1 MIRLL
6 VVDDSALMRKHLNQ
20 VFSAEGDFEIAN
32 ARNGAEALVELK
44 RFEPDVVTLDVNMPE
59 LDGISALSLIM
70 AERPTP
76 VVMFSS
82 ITEKGATATLEALAL
97 GAVDFIAKPGGTI
110 SLNIDAVHKELV
122 AKVRN
127 AANAKVRGYS
137 RRSQPP
143 VTGAERPLTEPPGS
157 LRRTTTTSSIPVS
170 SPAPHRARTSDVPR
184 VSDPP
189 PEGSIKSRYARNP
202 GLVLP
207 GHMPPVVTAPYSK
220 MRAYGVVIIGVSTGG
235 PKALEEILPLLDRN
249 FRWPVLVAQHM
260 PPQFTE
266 AFAKRLNSLCP
277 LNVVEVA
284 APMEIVPGN
293 VYLGRGGTDMVMA
306 ERLGKLIVTPRPES
320 SEYLWHPSVEALVKS
335 AIKFMHPTQT
345 ISVMLTGM
353 GYDGATAMTELKRL
367 GGKTIAE
374 SEETATVFGMP
385 AELIKQGGASIVLPC
400 PSIAQQLNYWMQTG
414 V

>member
-82 ITEKGATATLEALAL
+82 LTEKGATATLEALAL

-110 SLNIDAVHKELV
+110 SLSIDAVHKELV
-122 AKVRN
+122 SKVRS

-137 RRSQPP
+137 RRAPQPL
-143 VTGAERPLTEPPGS
+143 TGAERPLTEPPGS
-157 LRRTTTTSSIPVS
+157 LRRSFPATAP
-170 SPAPHRARTSDVPR
+170 SPTLSHRARTTESPR
-184 VSDPP
+184 ATDPA
-189 PEGSIKSRYARNP
+189 PEGTVRSRFARSP
-202 GLVLP
+202 GLMLP
-207 GHMPPVVTAPYSK
+207 GHLPPAVTTPCTK
-220 MRAYGVVIIGVSTGG
+220 MRAFGVVMIGVSTGG

-277 LNVVEVA
+277 LNVVEVN
-284 APMEIVPGN
+284 APMEIAPGN

-335 AIKFMHPTQT
+335 AIKFMHPAQT
-345 ISVMLTGM
+345 VSVMLTGM
-353 GYDGATAMTELKRL
+353 GYDGATAMTELKKL

-385 AELIKQGGASIVLPC
+385 AELIKQGGASIILPC
-400 PSIAQQLNYWMQTG
+400 TSVAQQLNYWMQTG

>member
-20 VFSAEGDFEIAN
+20 VFSAEGDFEIAS

-122 AKVRN
+122 TKVRN

-137 RRSQPP
+137 RRAQAAP
-143 VTGAERPLTEPPGS
+143 VTTERKLTEPPGS
-157 LRRTTTTSSIPVS
+157 LRRTLPPSA
-170 SPAPHRARTSDVPR
+170 PAPTALERVRASAAPAVTEPVADSTVR
-184 VSDPP
+184 
-189 PEGSIKSRYARNP
+189 SRYSRSP

-207 GHMPPVVTAPYSK
+207 GHLPPQVSAPYSK
-220 MRAYGVVIIGVSTGG
+220 MRSFGVVMIGVSTGG

-277 LNVVEVA
+277 LNVVEVN
-284 APMEIVPGN
+284 APMEIIPGN

-335 AIKFMHPTQT
+335 AIKFMHPSQT

>member
-122 AKVRN
+122 AKVRS
-127 AANAKVRGYS
+127 AAVAKVRGYS
-137 RRSQPP
+137 RRAQAP
-143 VTGAERPLTEPPGS
+143 VTGAERPLKDPPGS
-157 LRRTTTTSSIPVS
+157 LRRTLPATT
-170 SPAPHRARTSDVPR
+170 PAPTAPAHRARTYEA
-184 VSDPP
+184 
-189 PEGSIKSRYARNP
+189 PEPSKPTIEPGVRSRFARSP

-207 GHMPPVVTAPYSK
+207 GHLPPQVTTPYSK
-220 MRAYGVVIIGVSTGG
+220 MRAFGVVMIGVSTGG
-235 PKALEEILPLLDRN
+235 PKALEEILPLLDKR
-249 FRWPVLVAQHM
+249 FQWPILVAQHM

-266 AFAKRLNSLCP
+266 AFAKRLNTMCP
-277 LNVVEVA
+277 LNVVEVN

-320 SEYLWHPSVEALVKS
+320 SEYLWHPSVEAMVKS
-335 AIKFMHPTQT
+335 AIKFMHPSQT

-353 GYDGATAMTELKRL
+353 GYDGATAMTELKKM

-385 AELIKQGGASIVLPC
+385 AELIKQGGAGIVLPC
-400 PSIAQQLNYWMQTG
+400 CSIAQQLNYWMQTG

>member
-20 VFSAEGDFEIAN
+20 VFSAEGDFEIAH

-122 AKVRN
+122 TKVRN

-137 RRSQPP
+137 RRAQATP
-143 VTGAERPLTEPPGS
+143 VATERPLTEPPGS
-157 LRRTTTTSSIPVS
+157 LRRSLPASAPVV
-170 SPAPHRARTSDVPR
+170 APVVHRTRSNEAPV
-184 VSDPP
+184 VNDPP
-189 PEGSIKSRYARNP
+189 PEGSVRARLARSP

-207 GHMPPVVTAPYSK
+207 GHQPPVISAPYSK
-220 MRAYGVVIIGVSTGG
+220 MRAHGVVMIGVSTGG

-277 LNVVEVA
+277 LNVVEVN

-306 ERLGKLIVTPRPES
+306 ERLGKLVITPRPES

-335 AIKFMHPTQT
+335 AIKLMHPRQT

-353 GYDGATAMTELKRL
+353 GYDGATAMTELKKL

>member
-59 LDGISALSLIM
+59 LDGSSALSLIM

-122 AKVRN
+122 AKVRS

-137 RRSQPP
+137 RRAQAP

-157 LRRTTTTSSIPVS
+157 LRRTLPSASGAASTPT
-170 SPAPHRARTSDVPR
+170 HRARTYE
-184 VSDPP
+184 PP
-189 PEGSIKSRYARNP
+189 TPSKPSIEPGVRSRFARSP

-207 GHMPPVVTAPYSK
+207 GHLPPQVTAPYSK
-220 MRAYGVVIIGVSTGG
+220 MRAFGVVMIGVSTGG
-235 PKALEEILPLLDRN
+235 PKALEEILPLLDKN

-277 LNVVEVA
+277 LNVVEVNT
-284 APMEIVPGN
+284 PMEVVPGN

-320 SEYLWHPSVEALVKS
+320 SEYLWHPSVEAMVKS
-335 AIKFMHPTQT
+335 AIKLMHPSQT

-353 GYDGATAMTELKRL
+353 GYDGATAMTELKKM

-385 AELIKQGGASIVLPC
+385 AELIKQGGAGIVLPC
-400 PSIAQQLNYWMQTG
+400 TSIAQQLNYWMQTG

>member
-110 SLNIDAVHKELV
+110 SLNIDAVHQELV
-122 AKVRN
+122 AKVRS

-137 RRSQPP
+137 RRAQAP

-157 LRRTTTTSSIPVS
+157 LRRTQPAVS
-170 SPAPHRARTSDVPR
+170 ATAATPTHRARTYE
-184 VSDPP
+184 PP
-189 PEGSIKSRYARNP
+189 TPSKPSVEPGVRSRFARSP

-207 GHMPPVVTAPYSK
+207 GHLPPETTTPYSK
-220 MRAYGVVIIGVSTGG
+220 MRAFGVVMIGVSTGG
-235 PKALEEILPLLDRN
+235 PKALEEILPLLDKR

-277 LNVVEVA
+277 LNVVEVN
-284 APMEIVPGN
+284 APMEVVPGN

-320 SEYLWHPSVEALVKS
+320 SEYLWHPSVEAMVKS
-335 AIKFMHPTQT
+335 AIKLMHPSQT

-353 GYDGATAMTELKRL
+353 GYDGATAMTELRKM
-367 GGKTIAE
+367 GGRTIAE

-385 AELIKQGGASIVLPC
+385 AELIKQGGAGIVLPC
-400 PSIAQQLNYWMQTG
+400 HSIAQQLNYWMQTG

>member
-110 SLNIDAVHKELV
+110 SLNIDAVHRELV
-122 AKVRN
+122 AKVRS

-137 RRSQPP
+137 RRAQPS

-157 LRRTTTTSSIPVS
+157 LRRTSSTVTSA
-170 SPAPHRARTSDVPR
+170 PAAPAHRARTIE
-184 VSDPP
+184 PP
-189 PEGSIKSRYARNP
+189 TPSKPSIEPGVRSRFARSP

-207 GHMPPVVTAPYSK
+207 GHLPPEVTTPYSK
-220 MRAYGVVIIGVSTGG
+220 MRAFGVVMIGVSTGG
-235 PKALEEILPLLDRN
+235 PKALEEILPLLDRQ

-266 AFAKRLNSLCP
+266 AFAKRLNTLCP
-277 LNVVEVA
+277 LNVVEVN

-335 AIKFMHPTQT
+335 AIKFMHPIQT

-353 GYDGATAMTELKRL
+353 GYDGATAMTELKKM
-367 GGKTIAE
+367 GGRTIAE

-385 AELIKQGGASIVLPC
+385 AELIKQGGAGIVLPC

>member
-1 MIRLL
+1 
-6 VVDDSALMRKHLNQ
+6 
-20 VFSAEGDFEIAN
+20 
-32 ARNGAEALVELK
+32 
-44 RFEPDVVTLDVNMPE
+44 
-59 LDGISALSLIM
+59 M

-97 GAVDFIAKPGGTI
+97 GAVDFIPKPGGTI
-110 SLNIDAVHKELV
+110 SLNIDAVQKELV
-122 AKVRN
+122 TKVRN

-137 RRSQPP
+137 RRGLSAASATDRIP
-143 VTGAERPLTEPPGS
+143 TESAGS
-157 LRRTTTTSSIPVS
+157 LRRPAAPAVPGPALSSF
-170 SPAPHRARTSDVPR
+170 RARQEEMNKQTGAVTSTVR
-184 VSDPP
+184 Q
-189 PEGSIKSRYARNP
+189 RLARSP

-207 GHMPPVVTAPYSK
+207 GHQPPTAITPCTK
-220 MRAYGVVIIGVSTGG
+220 MRAFGVVMIGVSTGG

-284 APMEIVPGN
+284 APLEIAPGN
-293 VYLGRGGTDMVMA
+293 IYLGRGGTDMVLA
-306 ERLGKLIVTPRPES
+306 ERLGRLIITPRPES

-345 ISVMLTGM
+345 VSVMLTGM
-353 GYDGATAMTELKRL
+353 GYDGATAMTELKKL
-367 GGKTIAE
+367 GGRTIAE

-385 AELIKQGGASIVLPC
+385 AELIKQNGAGIVLPC
-400 PSIAQQLNYWMQTG
+400 PSIAQQLNYWIQSG